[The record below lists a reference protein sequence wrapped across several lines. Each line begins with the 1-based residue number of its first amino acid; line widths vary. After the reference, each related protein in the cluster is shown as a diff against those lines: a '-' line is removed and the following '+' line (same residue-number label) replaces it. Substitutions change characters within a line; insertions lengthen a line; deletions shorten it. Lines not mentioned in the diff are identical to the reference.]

1 MPTSYSEGEV
11 TVEGGECSCEAGK
24 GLAKL
29 EVSFCQLGTTH
40 RLQALLLQAGW
51 VGGCG
56 WVGVGRIGCGWV
68 GVGVGG

>member
-11 TVEGGECSCEAGK
+11 TVEGGECSREAGK
-24 GLAKL
+24 GLAEL

-40 RLQALLLQAGW
+40 RLQALLLQAG
-51 VGGCG
+51 
-56 WVGVGRIGCGWV
+56 